1 MSVIPQ
7 PPSRRSELKARTR
20 AKLLEAAITTL
31 IEEGYAGFS
40 MNKVAK
46 RAGIAQPSFY
56 HHFTSTDEL
65 LEALAQDALD
75 RFIKPFQRS
84 VQTMVQNL
92 PQEQA
97 RELIHRLFITALD
110 ICHQQR
116 DLVKMVW
123 AERQQPT
130 SPLGRQ
136 LRQLFTEIKQVWGDL
151 LVRIGLVGTSPHHQ
165 LRLSLF
171 MDGMFALFETYALAW
186 IDGRYD
192 DRDTL
197 AQALTDYV
205 LFYWQQEMADYFRS
219 DRSDSEST

>member
-1 MSVIPQ
+1 MPTSAKPHA
-7 PPSRRSELKARTR
+7 SRSELKARTR
-20 AKLLEAAITTL
+20 EKLLEAAIATL

-56 HHFTSTDEL
+56 NHFTGTDEL

-84 VQTMVQNL
+84 VQSMVQNM

-97 RELIHRLFITALD
+97 RDLIHRLFMTALD
-110 ICHQQR
+110 ICDQQR
-116 DLVKMVW
+116 ALVKMVW
-123 AERQQPT
+123 AEREQTQ

-136 LRQLFTEIKQVWGDL
+136 LRQLFAETKQIWGDL
-151 LVRIGLVGTSPHHQ
+151 LVKIGLVGTSPHDQ
-165 LRLSLF
+165 LRLNLF
-171 MDGMFALFETYALAW
+171 MDGMFALFETYTLAW
-186 IDGRYD
+186 LDGRYG
-192 DRDTL
+192 DRSTL

-205 LFYWQQEMADYFRS
+205 LFYWQREMTDYFRS
-219 DRSDSEST
+219 S